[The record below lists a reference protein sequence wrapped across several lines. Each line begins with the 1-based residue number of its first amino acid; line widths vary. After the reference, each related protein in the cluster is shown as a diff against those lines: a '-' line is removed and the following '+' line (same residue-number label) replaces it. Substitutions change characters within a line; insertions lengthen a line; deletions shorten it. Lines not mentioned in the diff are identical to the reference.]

1 MTQSIA
7 AKAVKLQGALE
18 KVINC
23 LIANDFEMGVQAAI
37 YLDGEQVVDICAGK
51 VSPDSDR
58 KVQPDTIFPVCSTGK
73 GVLATVVH
81 VLAEQGVI
89 DYDKKIAEYWP
100 EFGCNGKEDITVRI
114 AMAHLAAMTATPA
127 VSSLEELCDFD
138 FIIKEYAKMAPQWEP
153 GTRMQYHSRTW
164 GWLVGGII
172 AKATG
177 KSVPQLLKE
186 HVTAPLGI
194 DREMFFGID
203 DEADQRYSAFIP
215 QPSLGDQ
222 CSTAAIT
229 NAPPPPGSIKELQLP
244 IGAQVNLPE
253 VKRACIPA
261 INGIMSA
268 RAIARMY
275 AAAVG
280 SVDGLRLFPES
291 RLDMATELVTELG
304 TTPECFGHGFG
315 LGYALKGPANDM
327 SAFIGHGGAGGSEG
341 MVNRRMKLA
350 FGLVKNRLDRHAD
363 APDHTVRLVIRE
375 MKKIMGDDLEGGFY
389 E

>member
-1 MTQSIA
+1 MSQSTA
-7 AKAVKLQGALE
+7 AKAAKLQGSLE
-18 KVINC
+18 KLING
-23 LIANDFEMGVQAAI
+23 LIADDFELGVQAAV
-37 YLDGEQVVDICAGK
+37 YLEGEQIVDICAGK
-51 VSPDSDR
+51 VSPDSDQ

-89 DYDKKIAEYWP
+89 DYDKPVAEYWP
-100 EFGCNGKEDITVRI
+100 EFGCNGKEQITVRT
-114 AMAHLAAMTATPA
+114 AMAHLAALTQTPP
-127 VSSLEELCDFD
+127 VNSLQELCDFD
-138 FIIKEYAKMAPQWEP
+138 FIIRDYAKLVPEWEP

-164 GWLVGGII
+164 GWLVGGIM

-177 KSVPQLLKE
+177 KPVPQLLKE

-203 DEADQRYSAFIP
+203 DEADTRYSGFVP

-229 NAPPPPGSIKELQLP
+229 NAPPPPGSIAELQLP
-244 IGAQVNLPE
+244 LWALVNLPD

-268 RAIARMY
+268 RAIARHY
-275 AAAVG
+275 AATIG
-280 SVDGLRLFPES
+280 EVDGIRLFPGS
-291 RLDMATELVTELG
+291 RLDIATTRVTEPG

-315 LGYALKGPANDM
+315 LGYALKGPAADM
-327 SAFIGHGGAGGSEG
+327 GAFFGHGGAGGSEG
-341 MVNRRMKLA
+341 MANRRCKLA
-350 FGLVKNRLDRHAD
+350 LGLVKNRADRHAD
-363 APDHTVRLVIRE
+363 APDHTVRLFIRE
-375 MKKIMGDDLEGGFY
+375 IIKVMGKDLDGGFY
-389 E
+389 I